1 VINEDDG
8 RGQWGSVVVLFDE
21 DVPLEEPVLIR
32 VRLDLVESVA
42 ETECQLFNKISK
54 QFFYMFLYTT
64 EWFRRCDNKL
74 ISPKQ

>member
-1 VINEDDG
+1 VIDEDDG

-42 ETECQLFNKISK
+42 ETECQLFYKISK
-54 QFFYMFLYTT
+54 HFFFICSCIQLNGFADVIT
-64 EWFRRCDNKL
+64 N
-74 ISPKQ
+74 